1 MKAFASLRTS
11 LIALLST
18 VATAPAIAQGINYS
32 ELEQLF
38 GEPVTTSATGKPQRV
53 TEVPANMDIITQTD
67 IKRSGAKDIPTILQR
82 LAGISVESSGAR
94 SYDVA
99 VRGYNQPGAP
109 RLLVL
114 INGRQVYLDHYGLV
128 AWSTLPVQLAE
139 IQQIEVVRGPNSA
152 LFGFNAAAGVINI
165 VTTNPLT
172 DSVNSA
178 SVSFGNDGQ
187 KNGSLVATTRV
198 GDRIGLR
205 LSLGG
210 DYAEQYKG
218 VPKTIY
224 DLETG
229 PFETSSQY
237 QSNPLRGSIAFDGRA
252 KLTDKIQIG
261 AEVTRSYVRQ
271 TDVIPEYQPNKSKF
285 QTTSF
290 KTNLIAD
297 TELGLIEASV
307 YRNMLDLSYT
317 NFRRIDVHN
326 KVDVAQVSNLFKVG
340 ADHTF
345 RLSAE
350 YRENSIESVGNVTL
364 EPSTMSYQVASLGA
378 MWDWAITPSLSLT
391 NAVRGDLLMMKREGA
406 IRPEPGLTNA
416 DWNRDLR
423 TFSFNSGLVWR
434 ATQDDTVRLLAARG
448 VQVPSLINW
457 SFQAPPSI
465 FGQPYVNPTY
475 VTNVELSYDRVID
488 PINAN
493 LRLAVFHQRNKDL
506 QYFNVGKLLFL
517 PPRSQNPILGFTNIG
532 DSTANGFEIGL
543 KSKPGEGLRWSGNY
557 SLIKVKDRMDDDATV
572 TTAPLAPE
580 KTTPKHMLN
589 ASIGYSWG
597 ALEADIFGRY
607 ISSADYIRPN
617 PDGIT
622 YDLTR
627 VEGYFNVDARLGYAL
642 SDNFDIAVSGQ
653 NLLIAHQLQR
663 AGIRPDRRF
672 LVTLTG
678 RF

>member
-1 MKAFASLRTS
+1 
-11 LIALLST
+11 
-18 VATAPAIAQGINYS
+18 
-32 ELEQLF
+32 LF

-53 TEVPANMDIITQTD
+53 TDVPVNMDIITQTD
-67 IKRSGAKDIPTILQR
+67 IKRSGAKDIPTILHR
-82 LAGISVESSGAR
+82 LAGLSIESSGAG
-94 SYDVA
+94 SYDVS

-128 AWSTLPVQLAE
+128 AWSALPVQLAE

-152 LFGFNAAAGVINI
+152 LFGFNAAAGVVNI

-187 KNGSLVATTRV
+187 KNGSLVGSTRI

-210 DYAEQYKG
+210 DYADQYKTT
-218 VPKTIY
+218 PKNIY
-224 DLETG
+224 DFGTG
-229 PFETSSQY
+229 PTDFSSKY
-237 QSNPLRGSIAFDGRA
+237 QSNPRRGSIAFDGRA
-252 KLTDKIQIG
+252 KLTDKIQVG
-261 AEVTRSYVRQ
+261 AEITQSYARHSEI
-271 TDVIPEYQPNKSKF
+271 IPTYEIAKSKF

-290 KTNLIAD
+290 KTNISAD
-297 TELGLIEASV
+297 TEFGLIEASV
-307 YRNMLDLSYT
+307 YRNISDVSYT
-317 NFRRIDVHN
+317 GTTRLDAQNQ
-326 KVDVAQVSNLFKVG
+326 VDVAQISDLFKVG

-350 YRENSIESVGNVTL
+350 YRKNSLESIGSVKL
-364 EPSTMSYQVASLGA
+364 DPSTTSYQVASLGA
-378 MWDWAITPSLSLT
+378 MWDWAMTPSLSLT
-391 NAVRGDLLMMKREGA
+391 NAVRGDLLMLKRVGA
-406 IRPEPGLTNA
+406 IRPEVGLTNA

-434 ATQDDTVRLLAARG
+434 ATRDDTVRVLAARG

-457 SFQAPPSI
+457 SIQVPPNF

-475 VTNVELSYDRVID
+475 VTNVELSYDRALD
-488 PINAN
+488 PIDAN
-493 LRLAVFHQRNKDL
+493 FRVAVFHQANKDL
-506 QYFNVGKLLFL
+506 QYLNSDKLLFL
-517 PPRSQNPILGFTNIG
+517 PPRSRNPIIGFTNIG
-532 DSTANGFEIGL
+532 DSKANGLEIGP
-543 KSKPGEGLRWSGNY
+543 KSKLGEGLRWSGNY
-557 SLIKVKDRMDDDATV
+557 SYIRVKDSLEDSPNINA
-572 TTAPLAPE
+572 APLAPE
-580 KTTPKHMLN
+580 KTTPKHIVN
-589 ASIGYSWG
+589 ASVGYSWRG
-597 ALEADIFGRY
+597 LEADIFGRY
-607 ISSADYIRPN
+607 ISSADYIGTDSN
-617 PDGIT
+617 PLT
-622 YDLTR
+622 YRFAR

-642 SDNFDIAVSGQ
+642 TENFDVAVSGQ
-653 NLLIAHQLQR
+653 NLLVSNQLQR

>member
-82 LAGISVESSGAR
+82 LTGLSVESSGAS

-307 YRNMLDLSYT
+307 YRNILDSSYT
-317 NFRRIDVHN
+317 NFGRIDVHN
-326 KVDVAQVSNLFKVG
+326 QVDVAQVSDLFKVG
-340 ADHTF
+340 TDHTF

-350 YRENSIESVGNVTL
+350 YRKNSLESVGNVVL

-378 MWDWAITPSLSLT
+378 MWDWAITPSLSIT

-406 IRPEPGLTNA
+406 ISPQAGLSNA

-448 VQVPSLINW
+448 VQVP
-457 SFQAPPSI
+457 
-465 FGQPYVNPTY
+465 
-475 VTNVELSYDRVID
+475 
-488 PINAN
+488 
-493 LRLAVFHQRNKDL
+493 
-506 QYFNVGKLLFL
+506 
-517 PPRSQNPILGFTNIG
+517 
-532 DSTANGFEIGL
+532 
-543 KSKPGEGLRWSGNY
+543 
-557 SLIKVKDRMDDDATV
+557 
-572 TTAPLAPE
+572 
-580 KTTPKHMLN
+580 
-589 ASIGYSWG
+589 
-597 ALEADIFGRY
+597 
-607 ISSADYIRPN
+607 
-617 PDGIT
+617 
-622 YDLTR
+622 
-627 VEGYFNVDARLGYAL
+627 
-642 SDNFDIAVSGQ
+642 
-653 NLLIAHQLQR
+653 
-663 AGIRPDRRF
+663 
-672 LVTLTG
+672 
-678 RF
+678 